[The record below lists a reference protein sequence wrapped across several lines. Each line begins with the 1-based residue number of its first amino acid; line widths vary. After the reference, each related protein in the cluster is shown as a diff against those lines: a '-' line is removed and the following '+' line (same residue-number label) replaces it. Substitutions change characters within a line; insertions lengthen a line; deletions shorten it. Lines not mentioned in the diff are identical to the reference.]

1 MKYVLFL
8 FLIAYSLCSSR
19 RQRPGQIADIYKGIK
34 SKIYKC
40 VSDSEKASAALK
52 ELATKNLNSGESQ
65 TLNFHSIELTK
76 EDREV
81 IRNCKK
87 EAFKNRISRGK
98 KGSVIPIGI
107 ENAVHK
113 KKIVEKPE
121 PVRKLYEL
129 NQMGKLGAINI
140 GGIFSCLE
148 NAQPAIKVIRDT
160 INLIKSMDYTG
171 ALINLYDNFS
181 AVSEGLGYCF
191 NSIFPL
197 D

>member
-98 KGSVIPIGI
+98 KGSVVPIGI

-113 KKIVEKPE
+113 KKLLKN
-121 PVRKLYEL
+121 L
-129 NQMGKLGAINI
+129 NP
-140 GGIFSCLE
+140 SE
-148 NAQPAIKVIRDT
+148 NNM
-160 INLIKSMDYTG
+160 NLIKWE
-171 ALINLYDNFS
+171 N
-181 AVSEGLGYCF
+181 
-191 NSIFPL
+191 
-197 D
+197 